1 MLKLYNILSFKEN
14 WYECLKDDIYF
25 IIILLRFLVLNVIG
39 FFVFF
44 CNSRLMLIVCIIS
57 FYSVKLKC

>member
-14 WYECLKDDIYF
+14 WYECFKDDIYF

-44 CNSRLMLIVCIIS
+44 CNYIVD
-57 FYSVKLKC
+57 